1 MHPKFAALVESLHDS
16 FERLVAMPPCTPKL
30 MPVGIPHRGIYLFS
44 EGAVHQYVGRT
55 NGIRGRVRNH
65 TRPSATHNQATFAFR
80 IARSTTGILTASY
93 KPEGSRQ
100 GLQSDAVFGPAFVA
114 AKARVASMD
123 LRFVEEKDP
132 TRQALLEIYV
142 ATVLGTPFNDFES
155 H

>member
-1 MHPKFAALVESLHDS
+1 VHPKFADVVESLHDS
-16 FERLVAMPPCTPKL
+16 FERLVEMAPCSSQTMPAR
-30 MPVGIPHRGIYLFS
+30 MPERGIYLFS
-44 EGAVHQYVGRT
+44 EGSAHQYVGRT
-55 NGIRGRVRNH
+55 NGIRRRVRNH

-80 IARSTTGILTASY
+80 IARSTTGLLTASY

-100 GLQSDAVFGPAFVA
+100 GLQSDAVFGPAFVE
-114 AKARVASMD
+114 AKARVALMD

-142 ATVLGTPFNDFES
+142 ATVLGTPFNDFEN